1 MQTLVPKND
10 NMKNKNRQEHMGIF
24 SFTGEPLAIYLDGV
38 ATDNNKVGQY
48 PNPIYIYIYIVRVV
62 RTHSIK
68 TEYAIVNIKLK
79 TIDLLKNHIYSKI
92 EAFRE

>member
-10 NMKNKNRQEHMGIF
+10 NMKNKNRQEHMGVF

-38 ATDNNKVGQY
+38 ATDSNKVEQY
-48 PNPIYIYIYIVRVV
+48 PNPIYIYIVRAV

-68 TEYAIVNIKLK
+68 TEDAIVNIKLK

>member
-38 ATDNNKVGQY
+38 ATDNNKVEQY
-48 PNPIYIYIYIVRVV
+48 PNPIYIYIVRAV

-68 TEYAIVNIKLK
+68 TEDAIVNIKLK

>member
-10 NMKNKNRQEHMGIF
+10 NMKNKNRQEHMGVF

-48 PNPIYIYIYIVRVV
+48 PNPIYI
-62 RTHSIK
+62 
-68 TEYAIVNIKLK
+68 
-79 TIDLLKNHIYSKI
+79 HIY
-92 EAFRE
+92 R